1 MKVYFNEKRGA
12 IPAPLSATYGKQPSG
27 AFHL

>member
-12 IPAPLSATYGKQPSG
+12 GIAPLSITYGKQPSG
-27 AFHL
+27 AFLL